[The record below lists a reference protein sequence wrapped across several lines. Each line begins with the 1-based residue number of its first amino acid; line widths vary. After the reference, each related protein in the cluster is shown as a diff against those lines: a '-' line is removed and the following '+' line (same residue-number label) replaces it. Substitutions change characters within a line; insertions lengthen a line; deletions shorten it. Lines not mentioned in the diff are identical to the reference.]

1 MEYCTRGDVK
11 HFKWPVDLFSDR
23 VIPLAMPRDT
33 KMTITRQ
40 PYIFCL
46 LLNMPSY
53 ATTDTHPVLSLV
65 VSIHV
70 PSIEISSKNH
80 FRIRLVQKIDIHTL
94 ICERKLWLGP
104 EFDMRKLSSTTY
116 ESMQSADVTIR
127 VSLRWLF
134 PSLFTSRTFFSSFFS
149 FFCLVVRFCVLDH
162 ILYAYC
168 VRCTW

>member
-1 MEYCTRGDVK
+1 MK
-11 HFKWPVDLFSDR
+11 HSKWPVDLFSDR

-40 PYIFCL
+40 PYILCL
-46 LLNMPSY
+46 LLNMQHIVCY
-53 ATTDTHPVLSLV
+53 YRHLSGVIPV

-70 PSIEISSKNH
+70 PSIEISTKTTFGFGL
-80 FRIRLVQKIDIHTL
+80 FREVTYTHWSVKESSGLDQSSN
-94 ICERKLWLGP
+94 
-104 EFDMRKLSSTTY
+104 MRKLSGTTY

-162 ILYAYC
+162 ILYEYY